1 MKRLL
6 STALRPYGAVILAM
20 FCFALSFVWFKQAIV
35 TYGPLTIVLFR
46 MGLSSVVLLVFTH
59 LTNRLRLPT
68 RRDFRSLLLLA
79 FFEPFVYFMCESY
92 GLRLLSSTVG
102 AVIVA
107 TIPLVAPIAGYL
119 FYRERMT
126 WRHLLGIAVSF
137 GGVTLV
143 VYEVGVGFT
152 ASPLGVLLEFGA
164 VLAAVA
170 YTVVLHRISD
180 RLNNLSIIFYQNIL
194 AFVYFLPFWL
204 VIEARTT
211 WSTPFD
217 PAAMGAIV
225 KLSLFVSTLAFI
237 FFTYSVRH
245 LGITKANMFV
255 NMVPVFTA
263 VCAYFILGDPLTLT
277 KVTGIAIV
285 IAGLFVAQL
294 KAVKTGQGPDPIP
307 RT

>member
-1 MKRLL
+1 MRRLL
-6 STALRPYGAVILAM
+6 SPALRPYGAVTLAM
-20 FCFALSFVWFKQAIV
+20 LCFALSFVWFKQAIV
-35 TYGPLTIVLFR
+35 TYGPLTIVFFR
-46 MGLSSVVLLVFTH
+46 MGFSSIILLVFTR
-59 LTNRLRLPT
+59 LTGRLRLPD
-68 RRDFRSLLLLA
+68 RRDIRCLLLLA
-79 FFEPFVYFMCESY
+79 FFEPFLYFMCESY

-107 TIPLVAPIAGYL
+107 TIPLVAPLAGYL
-119 FYRERMT
+119 FYRECIT
-126 WRHLLGIAVSF
+126 WRHLLGIVVSF
-137 GGVTLV
+137 SGVTLV
-143 VYEVGVGFT
+143 VYEVGAGFT

-204 VIEARTT
+204 IFEAKAT
-211 WSTPFD
+211 WSTSFD
-217 PAAMGAIV
+217 LAAMTAIV
-225 KLSLFVSTLAFI
+225 KLALFASTVAFI
-237 FFTYSVRH
+237 FFTYSIRH

-255 NMVPVFTA
+255 NMVPVFA
-263 VCAYFILGDPLTLT
+263 ALFARWVLGDPLTVT
-277 KVTGIAIV
+277 KVTGITIV

-294 KAVKTGQGPDPIP
+294 KTIKKTPGPDPIP

>member
-6 STALRPYGAVILAM
+6 SPKLRPYGAVTLSM
-20 FCFALSFVWFKQAIV
+20 FCFALSFVWFKQAV
-35 TYGPLTIVLFR
+35 VSYGPLTIVFFR
-46 MGLSSVVLLVFTH
+46 MGFSSAILLIITR
-59 LTNRLRLPT
+59 LTGRLRLPD
-68 RRDFRSLLLLA
+68 RRDVRYLLLLA
-79 FFEPFVYFMCESY
+79 FFEPFLYFMCESY
-92 GLRLLSSTVG
+92 GLRLLSSTIG

-107 TIPLVAPIAGYL
+107 TIPLIAPIAGYL
-119 FYRERMT
+119 FYRERVT
-126 WRHLLGIAVSF
+126 WRHLLGIGVSF
-137 GGVTLV
+137 GGVVLV
-143 VYEVGVGFT
+143 IYEVGVGFT
-152 ASPLGVLLEFGA
+152 ASPLGVLLQFGA

-204 VIEARTT
+204 IFEAKAT
-211 WSTPFD
+211 WSTAFD

-225 KLSLFVSTLAFI
+225 KLALFASTVAFLL
-237 FFTYSVRH
+237 FTYSIRH

-255 NMVPVFTA
+255 NMVPVFA
-263 VCAYFILGDPLTLT
+263 ALFARLVLGDPLTVT

-294 KAVKTGQGPDPIP
+294 KTIKKEPGPDPIP